1 MTSLVAPRYDS
12 PVIYSDTG
20 RMSREWYTFLV
31 TLAKS
36 HGSSLT
42 LNDDLAIQLAMT
54 DATNEA
60 ASTTIVSSPAGVS
73 SAVLLWLGM

>member
-1 MTSLVAPRYDS
+1 MTTLVAPRYDT
-12 PVIYSDTG
+12 PLIYSDTG

-36 HGSSLT
+36 HGPSLT

-60 ASTTIVSSPAGVS
+60 ATTTITTGAVGAGN
-73 SAVLLWLGM
+73 AVLLWLGM